1 MPRLNSLTL
10 ILVSAFVKYG
20 ETDEPHLN
28 ELRNVVEEFRE
39 LIKETWRYF
48 GRIGM
53 HQPERACFKSVVILS
68 RY

>member
-1 MPRLNSLTL
+1 
-10 ILVSAFVKYG
+10 VSAFVKYG
-20 ETDEPHLN
+20 ETDEPQLN

-39 LIKETWRYF
+39 LIKETWRF
-48 GRIGM
+48 WKIDM